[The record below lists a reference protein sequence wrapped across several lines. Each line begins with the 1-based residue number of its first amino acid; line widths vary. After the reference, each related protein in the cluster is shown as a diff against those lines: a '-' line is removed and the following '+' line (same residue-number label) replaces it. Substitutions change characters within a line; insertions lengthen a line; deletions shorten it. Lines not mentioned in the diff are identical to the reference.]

1 MMCCGVEAYLMV
13 SLTRT
18 STVPTKFGIV
28 VYRGVVASWVKILS
42 AKYEAVLS
50 HLVSTAGSS
59 PLRKKFKYCPP
70 ENILSGSSH
79 AGPIEGTRRIPTAR
93 TTMNSIPGIN
103 ATKRRIIS
111 SYYED
116 DPRLI

>member
-1 MMCCGVEAYLMV
+1 MMGCGVEAYLMI
-13 SLTRT
+13 SPTRT
-18 STVPTKFGIV
+18 STVPTKFGIGG
-28 VYRGVVASWVKILS
+28 YRGVVASWVKILS

-79 AGPIEGTRRIPTAR
+79 AGPIEGIVKIPRR
-93 TTMNSIPGIN
+93 TTKKNNIQKIKG
-103 ATKRRIIS
+103 
-111 SYYED
+111 E
-116 DPRLI
+116 